1 MTAPTLDHDAVDE
14 LQSVM
19 GADFET
25 LVESFFRDSEQRI
38 TRLREAIDQGEADE
52 LRQTA
57 HSFKGSSGNLGA
69 LALSGLCLELE
80 QVGRSG
86 QLDPASDL
94 LERIRQAYADARRE
108 LERYIETGS

>member
-1 MTAPTLDHDAVDE
+1 MTEPTLDRDVVGE

-19 GADFET
+19 GSDFQT
-25 LVESFFRDSEQRI
+25 LVESFFRDSEQRL
-38 TRLREAIDQGEADE
+38 TWLREAIEQGEADE
-52 LRQTA
+52 VRQTA

-69 LALSGLCLELE
+69 TALSSLCLELE

-94 LERIRQAYADARRE
+94 LERIREAYSEVRRQ
-108 LERYIETGS
+108 LERYIETGT

>member
-1 MTAPTLDHDAVDE
+1 MTASVLDRDVVGE

-19 GADFET
+19 GSDFRT
-25 LVESFFRDSEQRI
+25 LVESFFRDSEQRLTLLQEVI
-38 TRLREAIDQGEADE
+38 ERGDAEE

-80 QVGRSG
+80 QAGRAG
-86 QLDPASDL
+86 QLDQAPEL
-94 LERIRQAYADARRE
+94 LERIRQAYDEARRE
-108 LERYIETGS
+108 LEQYIETDA